1 MLNLKSNISW
11 ISLHQLTIK
20 NLLIVLILVSY
31 SAKGSIELHKEK
43 LMENSTAVRFDGVA
57 FSGIKSAYD
66 DFFSMGYDINNYT
79 VDILI
84 SNQIKVVFTPKFHP
98 DEGLVLGGKTRHGRE
113 VSYVVDLTTLKIIN
127 RTFAR

>member
-1 MLNLKSNISW
+1 
-11 ISLHQLTIK
+11 
-20 NLLIVLILVSY
+20 
-31 SAKGSIELHKEK
+31 
-43 LMENSTAVRFDGVA
+43 MENSTAVRFDGVA